1 MVRIPSYLQLNRYG
15 IYHFRIRLSRPLV
28 VQLGWTEFNRSLRTS
43 NRRKA
48 IHLAQGIKFKL
59 DKVFRTILDSNMN
72 WKQSRQLLD
81 RVAGDIIQRFKDS
94 VDEEGPEAIGMQLTN
109 LELERTA
116 EFFAELKLTKS
127 FLQCR

>member
-1 MVRIPSYLQLNRYG
+1 MSYSTYLLRLPSSYYFRFHVPVELQNIIGKKELRY
-15 IYHFRIRLSRPLV
+15 
-28 VQLGWTEFNRSLRTS
+28 SL
-43 NRRKA
+43 
-48 IHLAQGIKFKL
+48 
-59 DKVFRTILDSNMN
+59 RTILDSNMN

-116 EFFAELKLTKS
+116 EFFADLK
-127 FLQCR
+127 FFGRD